1 MIHLD
6 LAVTT
11 SYWPSPVFNLSV
23 FSFYFETANVTET
36 VDVTVFSIV
45 DVS

>member
-6 LAVTT
+6 LAVIT

-23 FSFYFETANVTET
+23 LSFYFETANVTET

>member
-1 MIHLD
+1 MIHSD

-11 SYWPSPVFNLSV
+11 SYWPSPAFNLSF

-45 DVS
+45 VVS